1 MSFDSDLEFI
11 YETAKSDSADA
22 KACRQVL
29 ISLWDDGEPDGCEL
43 LGLLTLQQKSFD
55 AVTSVLQHLYAKRIQ
70 LDMFMSTKQIT
81 TLAEMEIPANG
92 KSATKTKTDPYA
104 HWL

>member
-22 KACRQVL
+22 KTCRQVL

-43 LGLLTLQQKSFD
+43 LKLLTLEKKSFE
-55 AVTSVLQHLYAKRIQ
+55 AVGYKAT
-70 LDMFMSTKQIT
+70 
-81 TLAEMEIPANG
+81 EILNASSN
-92 KSATKTKTDPYA
+92 AA
-104 HWL
+104 

>member
-22 KACRQVL
+22 KTCRQVL

-43 LGLLTLQQKSFD
+43 LKLLTLEKKSFE
-55 AVTSVLQHLYAKRIQ
+55 AVSSVLQHLYSKRIQ
-70 LDMFMSTKQIT
+70 LDMFMSTNQIA
-81 TLAEMEIPANG
+81 TLAAADSKERNKVSKAKKN
-92 KSATKTKTDPYA
+92 DPYA

>member
-11 YETAKSDSADA
+11 YETARSDSADA

-43 LGLLTLQQKSFD
+43 LRLLTLQQKSFEV
-55 AVTSVLQHLYAKRIQ
+55 VTSVLRHLYSKRIQ
-70 LDMFMSTKQIT
+70 LDMFMSTKQIA
-81 TLAEMEIPANG
+81 TLAEMDVVKE
-92 KSATKTKTDPYA
+92 KSTQKKNKADPYA

>member
-11 YETAKSDSADA
+11 YETAKSDSADS
-22 KACRQVL
+22 KTCRQVL

-43 LGLLTLQQKSFD
+43 LKLLTLEQQSFA
-55 AVTSVLQHLYAKRIQ
+55 AVSSVLQYLYTRRIQ
-70 LDMFMSTKQIT
+70 LDLFMSTKQIAA
-81 TLAEMEIPANG
+81 LAAFERTGNDNT
-92 KSATKTKTDPYA
+92 KSKNNAFS